1 MHHRRMFRALVCL
14 FLFLLTGCA
23 AETAASSGRVEITLG
38 AWVDTGGGLAM
49 LADAF
54 NESQDEVC
62 VRVETYYDVLGSD
75 ASSAD
80 AGQVGEKIEASEVE
94 DAPGQ
99 EPADAEEKGPDMKKT
114 KKLNV
119 EGMMCDHCVA
129 HVTEALEGVEG
140 VSHVKVSLKKG
151 EATLKAEPT
160 VTDDALVQA
169 VKDAGYDA
177 TVAA

>member
-1 MHHRRMFRALVCL
+1 
-14 FLFLLTGCA
+14 
-23 AETAASSGRVEITLG
+23 
-38 AWVDTGGGLAM
+38 
-49 LADAF
+49 
-54 NESQDEVC
+54 
-62 VRVETYYDVLGSD
+62 
-75 ASSAD
+75 
-80 AGQVGEKIEASEVE
+80 
-94 DAPGQ
+94 
-99 EPADAEEKGPDMKKT
+99 MKKT

-129 HVTEALEGVEG
+129 HVTEALEGVAG
-140 VSHVKVSLKKG
+140 VSHVKVNLKKG